1 MKNKL
6 IISKFGGGVFGINGE
21 NIPLVI
27 DRIKKIKKQCEIG
40 PLIIVSAPKTYYKN
54 KVSSITDVAMDIG
67 NEYANFNP
75 VSIDPL
81 INPYIECE
89 KMFIAK
95 QYKKQFNNELYK
107 AKQKI
112 NRALNQILDNRRCV
126 DVNRSRLLAYSG
138 EMLMNILMSYVM
150 KSNGLKSTYLT
161 LKNWPIIT
169 DDEFENANFLLSK
182 SQERVS
188 DLKQM
193 FKNENIPC
201 IGGYIGMTEDGLETT
216 YERGG
221 SDRTAVNLSML
232 LHNEYNIILDF
243 EKEGVVLNTDPKIVK
258 TAKPVFNL
266 SYNEAHIAS
275 RFGMKIL
282 DPFAVRELRE
292 SGMDV
297 PVILTNVNN
306 PKQIT
311 TIDRTLNIKYSEN
324 PNWSGKST
332 NPIKIVTGKNNCAII
347 ELNKKS
353 RDTLENFIIKVKRYR
368 EFIELMPYEKYGNE
382 YARYL
387 FLDGNYIKRHEREF
401 KSFNSDV
408 NIRYNL
414 AAITLVGDQMG
425 ETPGIMSIAL
435 GPAFKSGINIED
447 AVFLGPQ
454 GGMILLIIKE
464 GELRNIILSIHNAR
478 SELE

>member
-6 IISKFGGGVFGINGE
+6 IISKFGGGVFGVNGE

-27 DRIKKIKKQCEIG
+27 DRIKKLQKQCEVG
-40 PLIIVSAPKTYYKN
+40 PLIIVSAPKTNYKN
-54 KVSSITDVAMDIG
+54 KISSITDVAMDIG

-89 KMFIAK
+89 KKYISK
-95 QYKKQFNNELYK
+95 QYKKQFNDELYK

-161 LKNWPIIT
+161 LKDWPIIT
-169 DDEFENANFLLSK
+169 DDEFENANFLLLK
-182 SQERVS
+182 SQEKIS
-188 DLKQM
+188 NLKKM

-201 IGGYIGMTEDGLETT
+201 IGGYIGITEDGLETT

-232 LHNEYNIILDF
+232 LHEEYDVILDF
-243 EKEGVVLNTDPKIVK
+243 EKEGVVLNADPKIVK
-258 TAKPVFNL
+258 TAKPIFNL
-266 SYNEAHIAS
+266 SYNEAHIAG

-282 DPFAVRELRE
+282 DPFAIRELRE
-292 SGMDV
+292 SGINI
-297 PVILTNVNN
+297 PVVLTNVNN

-311 TIDRTLNIKYSEN
+311 KIDRILNIKTTN
-324 PNWSGKST
+324 
-332 NPIKIVTGKNNCAII
+332 NPIKIVTGKNKCAII
-347 ELNKKS
+347 ELNKQS
-353 RDTLENFIIKVKRYR
+353 RDTLESFIIKVKRYR
-368 EFIELMPYEKYGNE
+368 EFIELMPYEKHGNE
-382 YARYL
+382 YARFL
-387 FLDGNYIKRHEREF
+387 FLDADYVKKHEREF

-435 GPAFKSGINIED
+435 GPAFRDKINIED

-454 GGMILLIIKE
+454 GGMVLLIIKE
-464 GELRNIILSIHNAR
+464 GELGKIISSIHKAR
-478 SELE
+478 SELK

>member
-6 IISKFGGGVFGINGE
+6 IISKFGGGVFGVNGE

-27 DRIKKIKKQCEIG
+27 DRIKKLQKQCEVG
-40 PLIIVSAPKTYYKN
+40 PLIIVSAPKTNYKN
-54 KVSSITDVAMDIG
+54 KISSITDVAMDIG

-89 KMFIAK
+89 KKYISK
-95 QYKKQFNNELYK
+95 QYKKQFNDELYK

-161 LKNWPIIT
+161 LKDWPIIT
-169 DDEFENANFLLSK
+169 DDEFENANFLLLK
-182 SQERVS
+182 SQEKIS
-188 DLKQM
+188 NLKKM

-201 IGGYIGMTEDGLETT
+201 IGGYIGITEDGLETT

-232 LHNEYNIILDF
+232 LHEEYDVILDF
-243 EKEGVVLNTDPKIVK
+243 EKEGVVLNADPKIVK
-258 TAKPVFNL
+258 TAKPIFNL
-266 SYNEAHIAS
+266 SYNEAHIAG

-282 DPFAVRELRE
+282 DPFAIRELRE
-292 SGMDV
+292 SGINI
-297 PVILTNVNN
+297 PVVLTNVNN

-311 TIDRTLNIKYSEN
+311 KIDRILNIKTTN
-324 PNWSGKST
+324 
-332 NPIKIVTGKNNCAII
+332 NPIKIVTGKNKCAII
-347 ELNKKS
+347 ELNKQS
-353 RDTLENFIIKVKRYR
+353 RDTLESFIIKVKRYR
-368 EFIELMPYEKYGNE
+368 EFIELMPYEKHGNE
-382 YARYL
+382 YARFL
-387 FLDGNYIKRHEREF
+387 FLDADYVKKHEREF

-435 GPAFKSGINIED
+435 GPAFRDKINIED

-454 GGMILLIIKE
+454 GGMVLLIIKDYSSTTNPKAH
-464 GELRNIILSIHNAR
+464 GQTTK
-478 SELE
+478 

>member
-6 IISKFGGGVFGINGE
+6 IISKFGGGVFGVNCE

-27 DRIKKIKKQCEIG
+27 DRIKNLQKQCEVG
-40 PLIIVSAPKTYYKN
+40 PLIIVSAPKTNYKN
-54 KVSSITDVAMDIG
+54 KISSITDVAMDIG

-89 KMFIAK
+89 KKYISK
-95 QYKKQFNNELYK
+95 QYKKQFNDELYK

-161 LKNWPIIT
+161 LKDWPIIT
-169 DDEFENANFLLSK
+169 DDEFENANFLLLK
-182 SQERVS
+182 SQEKIS
-188 DLKQM
+188 NLKKM

-201 IGGYIGMTEDGLETT
+201 IGGYIGITEDGLETT

-232 LHNEYNIILDF
+232 LHEEYDVILDF
-243 EKEGVVLNTDPKIVK
+243 EKEGVVLNADPKIVK
-258 TAKPVFNL
+258 TAKPIFNL
-266 SYNEAHIAS
+266 SYNEAHIAG

-282 DPFAVRELRE
+282 DPFAIRELRE
-292 SGMDV
+292 SGINI
-297 PVILTNVNN
+297 PVVLTNVNN

-311 TIDRTLNIKYSEN
+311 KIDRILNIKTTN
-324 PNWSGKST
+324 
-332 NPIKIVTGKNNCAII
+332 NPIKIVTGKNKCAII
-347 ELNKKS
+347 ELNKQS
-353 RDTLENFIIKVKRYR
+353 RDTLESFIIKVKRYR
-368 EFIELMPYEKYGNE
+368 EFIELMPYEKHGNE
-382 YARYL
+382 YARFL
-387 FLDGNYIKRHEREF
+387 FLDADYVKKHEREF

-408 NIRYNL
+408 NIR
-414 AAITLVGDQMG
+414 
-425 ETPGIMSIAL
+425 
-435 GPAFKSGINIED
+435 
-447 AVFLGPQ
+447 
-454 GGMILLIIKE
+454 
-464 GELRNIILSIHNAR
+464 
-478 SELE
+478 

>member
-6 IISKFGGGVFGINGE
+6 IISKFGGGVFGVNGE

-27 DRIKKIKKQCEIG
+27 DRIKKLQKQCEVG
-40 PLIIVSAPKTYYKN
+40 PLIIVSAPKTNYKN
-54 KVSSITDVAMDIG
+54 KISSITDVAMDIG

-89 KMFIAK
+89 KKYISK
-95 QYKKQFNNELYK
+95 QYKKQFNDELYK

-161 LKNWPIIT
+161 LKDWPIIT

-182 SQERVS
+182 SQERIS
-188 DLKQM
+188 KLKKM
-193 FKNENIPC
+193 FTNENIPC
-201 IGGYIGMTEDGLETT
+201 IGGYIGITEDGLETT

-232 LHNEYNIILDF
+232 LHEEYDVILDF
-243 EKEGVVLNTDPKIVK
+243 EKEGVVLNADPKIVK
-258 TAKPVFNL
+258 TAKPIFNL
-266 SYNEAHIAS
+266 SYNEAHIAG

-282 DPFAVRELRE
+282 DPFAIRELRE
-292 SGMDV
+292 SGINI
-297 PVILTNVNN
+297 PVVLTNVNN

-311 TIDRTLNIKYSEN
+311 KIDRILNMKTTN
-324 PNWSGKST
+324 
-332 NPIKIVTGKNNCAII
+332 NPIKIVTGKNKCAII
-347 ELNKKS
+347 ELNKQS
-353 RDTLENFIIKVKRYR
+353 RDTLESFIIKVKRYR
-368 EFIELMPYEKYGNE
+368 EFIELMPYEKHGNE
-382 YARYL
+382 YARFL
-387 FLDGNYIKRHEREF
+387 FLDAEYVKKYEREF

-435 GPAFKSGINIED
+435 GPAFRDKINIED

-454 GGMILLIIKE
+454 GGMVLLIIKE
-464 GELRNIILSIHNAR
+464 GELGKIISSIHNAR
-478 SELE
+478 SELK